1 MSEHCLKFEEHENGV
16 AVLTLNRPE
25 RLNALNGPLLDELH
39 AAVSKIDSDPGI
51 QVYIIT
57 GAARPDGRPCFS
69 AGADARAFEEG
80 EGAGEAQGFDLTN
93 AIDDA
98 LTPSIAVIDGVCTTG
113 AVEVALACDFRLVA
127 PNAQISDWHLKKLG
141 MGTGGW
147 GASTRWARL
156 VGATN
161 AKEIILTGKIIDGD
175 EALRIGFASAVHPS
189 EQLMDEALSFA
200 ASIAEMNPRGVRA
213 TLAHLDRIEDMSRDQ
228 ALRWAELVGD
238 WLGAKGSHEGL
249 AESILS
255 KPNND

>member
-1 MSEHCLKFEEHENGV
+1 MSEQCLRFETHENGV

-25 RLNALNGPLLDELH
+25 RLNAINGPLLNELR

-51 QVYIIT
+51 RVYIIT
-57 GAARPDGRPCFS
+57 GAARLDGRPCFS

-80 EGAGEAQGFDLTN
+80 EGADEAQGYELTN

-113 AVEVALACDFRLVA
+113 AAELALACDFRLVA
-127 PNAQISDWHLKKLG
+127 PGAQISDWHLKKLG
-141 MGTGGW
+141 IGTGGW

-156 VGATN
+156 VGTTN
-161 AKEIILTGKIIDGD
+161 AKEIILTGKTFDGD
-175 EALRIGFASAVHPS
+175 EALRIGFASAVYPS
-189 EQLMDEALSFA
+189 KQLMGEALSFA

-228 ALRWAELVGD
+228 ALRWAQLVGD
-238 WLGAKGSHEGL
+238 WLGAKASGD
-249 AESILS
+249 AFVESILP
-255 KPNND
+255 KPNKD